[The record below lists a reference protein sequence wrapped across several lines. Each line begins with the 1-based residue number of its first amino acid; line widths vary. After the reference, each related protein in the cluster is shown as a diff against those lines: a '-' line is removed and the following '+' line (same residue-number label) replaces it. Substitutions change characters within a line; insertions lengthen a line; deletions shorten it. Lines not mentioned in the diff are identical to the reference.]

1 MTLPRA
7 ATIGTE
13 RCFVPPPTHQPD
25 DCLSPP
31 ASVAAGCL
39 RPDSGRLGSETAPAG
54 ACAGLPSGPGC
65 GRGRFWR
72 GLGAGARVVARQGGS
87 GLGGGRGAAA
97 AAAFVTKESSA
108 GRAVQGAHP
117 REVGVG
123 GARRPGCRIFS
134 RFSPP
139 YTRRFSP
146 RQISMPR
153 RCGSTRSA
161 RSASPCAVDLPS
173 PARHPATGNAEA
185 GRGAFS
191 VETPGCARP
200 AGGGGGF
207 RAGGAGKGALPRSD
221 PRGRWL
227 CSHPLPALY
236 PQLPLQPCLTSPIW
250 LRLRN
255 SISRN

>member
-1 MTLPRA
+1 MFRFVYIIPLHILYLDDMLCSLRGTAFVNFCPGGHVTLPRA

-123 GARRPGCRIFS
+123 GARAAPAAGFFLDFLPPTLGGSLPGRFRCRDAAVQPAARVRPRHVRSI
-134 RFSPP
+134 SPP
-139 YTRRFSP
+139 QPGTP
-146 RQISMPR
+146 RLEMPR
-153 RCGSTRSA
+153 R
-161 RSASPCAVDLPS
+161 
-173 PARHPATGNAEA
+173 
-185 GRGAFS
+185 
-191 VETPGCARP
+191 
-200 AGGGGGF
+200 GGGLF
-207 RAGGAGKGALPRSD
+207 L
-221 PRGRWL
+221 
-227 CSHPLPALY
+227 
-236 PQLPLQPCLTSPIW
+236 
-250 LRLRN
+250 
-255 SISRN
+255 

>member
-25 DCLSPP
+25 DCMCPP

-39 RPDSGRLGSETAPAG
+39 RPDSGRLGSETALAG

-65 GRGRFWR
+65 GRGHVWR

-97 AAAFVTKESSA
+97 AAAAFVTKESSA

-117 REVGVG
+117 REAGMG
-123 GARRPGCRIFS
+123 GAHAALAAGFFLDFP
-134 RFSPP
+134 PP

-146 RQISMPR
+146 RPISMLR

-161 RSASPCAVDLPS
+161 RSASPCEVDLPS
-173 PARHPATGNAEA
+173 PARYPATGNAEA

-191 VETPGCARP
+191 VETPSCARP
-200 AGGGGGF
+200 RRAAEAGFGRGMRRKAPS
-207 RAGGAGKGALPRSD
+207 RAPTREAAGAALTPS
-221 PRGRWL
+221 WL
-227 CSHPLPALY
+227 CIRSFLCNHV
-236 PQLPLQPCLTSPIW
+236 
-250 LRLRN
+250 
-255 SISRN
+255 